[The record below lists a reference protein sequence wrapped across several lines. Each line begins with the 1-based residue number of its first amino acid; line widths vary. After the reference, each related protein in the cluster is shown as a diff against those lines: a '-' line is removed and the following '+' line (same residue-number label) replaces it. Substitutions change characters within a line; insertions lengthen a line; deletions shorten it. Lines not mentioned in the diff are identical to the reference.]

1 MAIMVHY
8 GNSTFGFVE
17 NRALDDLI
25 DSQTII
31 AFRRESGW
39 VQIGLDPIRKKS
51 VPLPFEGRERR
62 GSAWKRSCL
71 TCAEFVNAICQSYDC
86 SSRKSLQGKEI
97 AINMLL

>member
-25 DSQTII
+25 DCQTII

-39 VQIGLDPIRKKS
+39 VQIGVDPIRKKNVS
-51 VPLPFEGRERR
+51 LPFEGRERR

-71 TCAEFVNAICQSYDC
+71 TCAEFINAICESYDC
-86 SSRKSLQGKEI
+86 SSRLSMQGKEV
-97 AINMLL
+97 ASNALL

>member
-51 VPLPFEGRERR
+51 VSQPFEGRERR
-62 GSAWKRSCL
+62 GTAWKRSCL
-71 TCAEFVNAICQSYDC
+71 TCTEIVNAICQSYDC
-86 SSRKSLQGKEI
+86 SSRISLQGKEVTS
-97 AINMLL
+97 NMLL